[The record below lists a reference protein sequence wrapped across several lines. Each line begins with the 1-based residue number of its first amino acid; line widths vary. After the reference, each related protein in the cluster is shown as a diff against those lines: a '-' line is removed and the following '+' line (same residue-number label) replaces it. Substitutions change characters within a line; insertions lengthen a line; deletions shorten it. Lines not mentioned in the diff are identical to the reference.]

1 MKQDI
6 DFSTHV
12 PMNFRRRGG
21 KSVMVM
27 PDGSRAVQR
36 REVTIDNSMIKVIA
50 RGFRW
55 QRMLEDGDYTTL
67 GDLAKAEN
75 LNPTYISRLVR
86 LALLAPDIVEAI
98 MVGLQPAHLT
108 MKDLMGPFPAEWAKQ
123 RAWFYQGSGAL

>member
-75 LNPTYISRLVR
+75 LNPTYVSRLVR
-86 LALLAPDIVEAI
+86 LVLLAPDIVEAI

-108 MKDLMGPFPAEWAKQ
+108 LKDLMDPFPAEWEKQ
-123 RAWFYQGSGAL
+123 RAYFCTA

>member
-75 LNPTYISRLVR
+75 LNPTYVSRLVR

-108 MKDLMGPFPAEWAKQ
+108 MKDLMDPFPAEWAKQ
-123 RAWFYQGSGAL
+123 RAYFCTA

>member
-1 MKQDI
+1 MKQDV
-6 DFSTHV
+6 DFSTHI

-27 PDGSRAVQR
+27 PDGSRTVQR

-75 LNPTYISRLVR
+75 LNPTYVSRLVR
-86 LALLAPDIVEAI
+86 LALLAPDIVESI
-98 MVGLQPAHLT
+98 MAGLQPAHLT
-108 MKDLMGPFPAEWAKQ
+108 MKDLMDPFPMEWAKQ
-123 RAWFYQGSGAL
+123 RAYFCPA

>member
-36 REVTIDNSMIKVIA
+36 REVTIDSSMIKVIA

-108 MKDLMGPFPAEWAKQ
+108 MKDLMDPFPAEWEKQ
-123 RAWFYQGSGAL
+123 RAYFCTA